1 MTSDKKQDDLTQIK
15 TSKAYV
21 EAIDHAASRIQ
32 IRDLAPVVSDEKPW
46 NGGQNRGPSPLEYI
60 LAGLGA

>member
-1 MTSDKKQDDLTQIK
+1 MTQDNEKPTVRTSRAHIK
-15 TSKAYV
+15 M
-21 EAIDHAASRIQ
+21 IDHAASEIYV
-32 IRDLAPVVSDEKPW
+32 RDLPPVISDEKPW

>member
-1 MTSDKKQDDLTQIK
+1 MSETQQHDRIQVK
-15 TSKAYV
+15 TSRAHV
-21 EAIDHAASRIQ
+21 RAIDHAASEIQ
-32 IRDLAPVVSDEKPW
+32 IRDLSPVISDEKPW

>member
-1 MTSDKKQDDLTQIK
+1 MVDKNQEESVHTSRATIK
-15 TSKAYV
+15 V
-21 EAIDHAASRIQ
+21 IDHAASEIFV
-32 IRDLAPVVSDEKPW
+32 RDLEPVISDEKSW

>member
-1 MTSDKKQDDLTQIK
+1 MANDQKENQAQVK
-15 TSKAYV
+15 TSKAHIKM
-21 EAIDHAASRIQ
+21 IDHAASEIQ
-32 IRDLAPVVSDEKPW
+32 IRDLALVISDEKPW

>member
-1 MTSDKKQDDLTQIK
+1 MTESPTIGDNQVK
-15 TSKAYV
+15 TSRAHV
-21 EAIDHAASRIQ
+21 RAIDHAASEITV
-32 IRDLAPVVSDEKPW
+32 RDLPLQISDEKPW